1 MSVPS
6 NELQLD
12 ESGVA
17 VGLPRPA
24 SDIDQIAE
32 VPYRAVAFRD
42 NDLAAALERSASW
55 VRRTEEWL
63 GESLDVSAIHLDYD
77 NRADSPYFEVKLLCN
92 EEDLAGAP
100 LLRRRHL
107 ADRT

>member
-1 MSVPS
+1 MSEPS

-12 ESGVA
+12 DTGVA

-24 SDIDQIAE
+24 SDVDQIAD

-42 NDLAAALERSASW
+42 NDLASALERSASW
-55 VRRTEEWL
+55 LRRTEAWL

-77 NRADSPYFEVKLLCN
+77 NTADSPYFEVKLLCN

-100 LLRRRHL
+100 LLRRRHQ
-107 ADRT
+107 ADQP

>member
-1 MSVPS
+1 MSELS

-17 VGLPRPA
+17 VGLPRPT
-24 SDIDQIAE
+24 STVDQIAD

-42 NDLAAALERSASW
+42 NDLASALERSATWLRS
-55 VRRTEEWL
+55 TESWL
-63 GESLDVSAIHLDYD
+63 GEAVDASASHLDYD
-77 NRADSPYFEVKLLCN
+77 NGADSPYFEVKLLCN

-100 LLRRRHL
+100 LLRRRHQ
-107 ADRT
+107 AG